1 MSDSDKRDN
10 NDPVFISRIYK
21 SRDREQVLELCNYY
35 DPIYQTSSNDIDKKI
50 HERLKTLEEVSATKA
65 AAYGSLFHDKKYHNT
80 VYCIIDL
87 VYELNW
93 DI

>member
-50 HERLKTLEEVSATKA
+50 HERLKALEEVSATKA
-65 AAYGSLFHDKKYHNT
+65 AAYGSFFVLLKNFGFIVSDKKYHNN
-80 VYCIIDL
+80 V
-87 VYELNW
+87 
-93 DI
+93 